1 MTGNKDKEMDKKRK
15 QIADKIIDDMTVN
28 GASQGDINRQKKT
41 NKEHLGHEGEV
52 DM

>member
-1 MTGNKDKEMDKKRK
+1 MTGKDKEMDKKRK
-15 QIADKIIDDMTVN
+15 QIADKIIDNMTMN

-41 NKEHLGHEGEV
+41 NKEQLGHEGEV